1 MLRFFVLLL
10 LLANLGY
17 LAWSQG
23 MLTALGLG
31 PIRQSEP
38 ERLKDQS
45 APRLLRVLS
54 PDEAKRLEAAMAAQA
69 ARRECIQAGPFSLAE
84 ADQLEQRLRA
94 LLPAGAYVMSSSV
107 AQAQWVV
114 YMGPYANAELLAK
127 KQAELKGLGVKSEPI
142 TNGPLQLGLSLA
154 SAPTPQEA
162 QAKLQAIAPRGVR
175 TAKVML
181 EKPEQTLRFLKLPA
195 VDEAQRR
202 RVGEAFAA
210 MPELKPARPCP

>member
-1 MLRFFVLLL
+1 MLRLFVLLL

-23 MLTALGLG
+23 MLMALGLG
-31 PIRQSEP
+31 PIHQSEP

-45 APRLLRVLS
+45 PPRLVRVLS
-54 PDEAKRLEAAMAAQA
+54 PDEAQSLEAGMAAQA
-69 ARRECIQAGPFSLAE
+69 AKRECVQAGPFSVAE
-84 ADQLEQRLRA
+84 ADQLEQRLRG
-94 LLPAGAYVMSSSV
+94 LLLAGAYAMSSSV
-107 AQAQWVV
+107 EAAQWVV
-114 YMGPYANAELLAK
+114 YMGPYANAELVAK

-142 TNGPLQLGLSLA
+142 TGGPLLLGLSLA
-154 SAPTPQEA
+154 SAPTQQEA

-195 VDEAQRR
+195 IDEAQRR

-210 MPELKPARPCP
+210 MPELKPARPC